1 MCRQGP
7 VPCPS
12 LQRQITT
19 ALEDTG
25 HRVTCIMHNYRARNS
40 YHAAP
45 QSLCKSARNNDRL
58 TTAGPTRAQHQRV
71 TQPHILRTLRPLASM
86 LERCL
91 HQCRPVRVL
100 GGAKEHAA
108 LFADAACEMQDRG
121 QKQSP
126 STCII
131 VHGPCILWVPPVIAQ
146 LCVSQPAMHA
156 SYVV

>member
-1 MCRQGP
+1 M
-7 VPCPS
+7 PCPS